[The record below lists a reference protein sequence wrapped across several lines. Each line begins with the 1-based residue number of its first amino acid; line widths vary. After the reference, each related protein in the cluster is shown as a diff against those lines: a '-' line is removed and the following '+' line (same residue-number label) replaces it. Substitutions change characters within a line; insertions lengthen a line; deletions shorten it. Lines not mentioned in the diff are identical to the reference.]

1 MSNPQPNDESARPP
15 DPAPTI
21 AANFGDRNGRG
32 GAVAA
37 DRTPFMPAMDTP
49 SLGTQHR
56 QHTVGERPGDMVGPY
71 KLVDRLGE
79 GGFGVVWL
87 AEQTAPV
94 RRRVALKIIKPG
106 MDTAAV
112 IARFE
117 AERQALAVM
126 DHPHIAKVLDGGAT
140 PMGRPYFAM
149 EFVAGVPITRHCD
162 DLRLTIEQRLELFA
176 EVCEAV
182 FHAHTKGLIHRD
194 LKPSNIL
201 VGMRDEGAFEPK
213 IIDFGVAK
221 AMEHRLTDSSLLTE
235 AGVLIGTPEYMSP
248 EQAEP
253 GVTDID
259 TRADVYSLGVVLYE
273 LLAGALPLDTKSM
286 RLGNVEQ
293 MRRFIRDA
301 EPLRPGDLVTRLGDS
316 AELLARA
323 RQTRTQELT
332 RTLRGELEWIPLK
345 AMRKDRAERYRS
357 AAEMADDI
365 RNYLAGRPLIA
376 GPVSTAYR
384 LSKFLM
390 RNKAGVLVASA
401 FIVLVIA
408 GLVWLSVAYREA
420 DAQRR
425 RVQLSLD
432 FVKSIFKSIDP
443 AVAQGREVTVRE
455 VLDNAVK
462 SAATSPA
469 GAPDIDPESAA
480 VINDTLAS
488 AYSRLGDY
496 RTAEALLQKA
506 VAASEIAHGAEH
518 ETTTRL
524 RSDLL
529 EATLSGGKVREADA
543 LAQQVY
549 SLRQRTL
556 GEVHL
561 LTLQTRSLRARIQQ
575 ELGDLPGAEKAAREV
590 AALQARVVGEAS
602 RDTLETRCNV
612 VDVLTQQGRFA
623 EAEQEAAAIVA
634 ISSAA
639 HGAGDEM
646 TLNALGLQASALQET
661 ARRNEAVPILERLIA
676 ARRTMN
682 GADHPTTLLA
692 MNTLGILLGD
702 LRRDNESLAMART
715 VYETARSKLG
725 PDHPATSSYF
735 NNLGQA
741 LVRSGQFDEAERV
754 FREDLANQRRLRGPM
769 SKEVMTSLTNLGL
782 MILHDRQK
790 PEEALPLLRQA
801 LDGLTAIL
809 PAGHWMI
816 AAETGYVGEC
826 LQALG
831 QMAEAEATLLK
842 SYELMVQSVG
852 ADNPRALYAASKIAS
867 FYEATGKP
875 AVAAEW
881 KSKAVMK
888 PK

>member
-1 MSNPQPNDESARPP
+1 MSNPQPNDESARQP

-21 AANFGDRNGRG
+21 AANFGDRSGRG

-37 DRTPFMPAMDTP
+37 DRTPVVPAMDTP

-56 QHTVGERPGDMVGPY
+56 QHTVGERPGDMVGLY
-71 KLVDRLGE
+71 RLVDRLGE

-149 EFVAGVPITRHCD
+149 EFVAGVPITKHCD

-176 EVCEAV
+176 DVCEAV

-201 VGMRDEGAFEPK
+201 VGMREEGAFEPK

-221 AMEHRLTDSSLLTE
+221 AMEQRLTDSTLQTE

-253 GVTDID
+253 GVVDID

-273 LLAGALPLDTKSM
+273 LLAGALPFDTKSM

-316 AELLARA
+316 AEVLAKA
-323 RQTRTQELT
+323 RKTRTQELT

-384 LSKFLM
+384 LNKFLM
-390 RNKAGVLVASA
+390 RNMAGVVVAGA
-401 FIVLVIA
+401 FVALVIA
-408 GLVWLSVAYREA
+408 GVVWLSMAYREA

-425 RVQLSLD
+425 RVELSLD

-455 VLDNAVK
+455 LLDNAVK
-462 SAATSPA
+462 SAAMLPA
-469 GAPDIDPESAA
+469 GAADTDPESAA

-488 AYSRLGDY
+488 AYSQLGDY
-496 RTAEALLQKA
+496 RTAESLWQKA
-506 VAASEIAHGAEH
+506 VVASEKAHGAESDI
-518 ETTTRL
+518 TTRL

-529 EATLSGGKVREADA
+529 GATLDSGKAKEADA
-543 LAQQVY
+543 IAQQVLA
-549 SLRQRTL
+549 LRRAAL
-556 GEVHL
+556 GDEHP
-561 LTLQTRSLRARIQQ
+561 LTLQTRSVQVRIQQ
-575 ELGDLPGAEKAAREV
+575 ELGDMVGAEKTAREV
-590 AALQARVVGEAS
+590 AGLQARVVGESAKE
-602 RDTLETRCNV
+602 TLETRCNI
-612 VDVLTQQGRFA
+612 VDLLTQQGRFA
-623 EAEQEAAAIVA
+623 EAEKEAATIVA
-634 ISSAA
+634 LSTAA
-639 HGAGDEM
+639 HGVGDAM
-646 TLNALGLQASALQET
+646 TLSALGLQASALQET
-661 ARRNEAVPILERLIA
+661 ARRGEAVPILERLIA
-676 ARRTMN
+676 ARRTIN
-682 GADHPTTLLA
+682 GPDHPTTLLA
-692 MNTLGILLGD
+692 MNTLSLLLGD
-702 LRRDNESLAMART
+702 LRRDDESLAMART
-715 VYETARSKLG
+715 VYDAANAKLG
-725 PDHPATSSYF
+725 ADHPATSAYL

-741 LVRSGQFDEAERV
+741 LVRSGKLDEAERV

-782 MILHDRQK
+782 MLLYDRKK
-790 PEEALPLLRQA
+790 PDEALPLLKQA
-801 LDGLTAIL
+801 LDGLTATM

-842 SYELMVQSVG
+842 GYTLLVQSVG
-852 ADNPRALYAASKIAS
+852 ADNPRALRAASTIAG

-875 AVAAEW
+875 AETADW
-881 KSKAVMK
+881 KSKAEMK